1 MDVGLKRGHAAEWR
15 VMKNARL
22 WFAERNFKMND
33 GHTFTE
39 QEEAIGMSFV
49 LYMYLA
55 VRHGHALRYPE
66 RVASPESG

>member
-1 MDVGLKRGHAAEWR
+1 
-15 VMKNARL
+15 
-22 WFAERNFKMND
+22 MND